1 MSALKIKNKLI
12 KLLEKI
18 SKKKIKKNLVDLD
31 FNYFDEGFI
40 DSLNFIKFVFDIEEY
55 YNITF
60 NQKDLLS
67 NNFKKIE
74 KLSNIIHKK
83 ITK

>member
-1 MSALKIKNKLI
+1 MSTLKIKIKLI
-12 KLLEKI
+12 KLLEKV

-67 NNFKKIE
+67 KNFKKIE
-74 KLSNIIHKK
+74 KLSTIIHKK